1 MSNNEYKEQYLLSR
15 DYQELIKLMQQLNI
29 K

>member
-15 DYQELIKLMQQLNI
+15 DYQELIKLQQQLNI